1 MDFQL
6 LEKIIASGLFV
17 ALLACAYVYILPDSV
32 HRMMWFR
39 GRRQI
44 RQIVRLEKDLALKK
58 SKKAQMLWLEEECD
72 IFESQ
77 TLTLVW
83 FSLLSALASCLSKML
98 GYVPNAS
105 GFLLLTI
112 GCGVITIAIINAIK
126 HIPLSAEEMDMV
138 YVRLSTVLA
147 PNSNRWVRLRSG
159 TPKSFFDL
167 GASPFYLKSSITKS
181 IYIIYVLFSYYL
193 YIHIIYMISKF
204 VIK

>member
-83 FSLLSALASCLSKML
+83 FSLLSALASCLCKML
-98 GYVPNAS
+98 EYVPNAS

-126 HIPLSAEEMDMV
+126 HIPLSAKEMDMV

-147 PNSNRWVRLRSG
+147 PNSNR
-159 TPKSFFDL
+159 
-167 GASPFYLKSSITKS
+167 
-181 IYIIYVLFSYYL
+181 
-193 YIHIIYMISKF
+193 
-204 VIK
+204 